1 MSFLGWHVASAVK
14 TDGRITCV
22 SSGSFYP
29 RSQTSAS
36 LRPGSITPAEDRS
49 PGCPGGRRVRSA
61 RPRRS
66 LRTRASV
73 RTGRSPREARERTR
87 ANRLGPGAAPISKQS
102 LRLLFSSSIV
112 SGSFPVVCI
121 EKTMAAYRSKQRR
134 VPFGA
139 ILTAQPCPSGESG
152 AGRGP
157 TFTFTCERATC
168 SSNSNRKLSLKNWW
182 EK

>member
-1 MSFLGWHVASAVK
+1 MDGSRASVLGPFTHGA
-14 TDGRITCV
+14 R
-22 SSGSFYP
+22 
-29 RSQTSAS
+29 
-36 LRPGSITPAEDRS
+36 LRPHFARAPSLPQRTAARAV
-49 PGCPGGRRVRSA
+49 PGAGACDPRAPGGAS
-61 RPRRS
+61 
-66 LRTRASV
+66 RTRASV

-121 EKTMAAYRSKQRR
+121 EKTMTAYRSKQRR

-139 ILTAQPCPSGESG
+139 ILTAQPCPSGERG